1 MSLPLGGIIMMSK
14 EELLRQNLEND
25 ACAVSNLIAPKKEV
39 TISLDEECSK
49 ETILISSA
57 FNMLIG

>member
-1 MSLPLGGIIMMSK
+1 MMSK